1 MGAEQT
7 AAELEA
13 MIGQARTD
21 PGSARQILAML
32 TVGCHTLAD
41 FRRERQFLISLG
53 ISAQLLPD
61 HSTPGRTDLR
71 PMNPGSSRMTLVIS
85 QGPLQRRGLSWA
97 EDPQQTGQT
106 DAVPDAV
113 VTATP
118 GDGTWAGSG
127 GVTMTDYDP
136 QG

>member
-7 AAELEA
+7 AAELDA

-21 PGSARQILAML
+21 PASARQILAML
-32 TVGCHTLAD
+32 TVGCHALAD

-71 PMNPGSSRMTLVIS
+71 P
-85 QGPLQRRGLSWA
+85 
-97 EDPQQTGQT
+97 
-106 DAVPDAV
+106 
-113 VTATP
+113 
-118 GDGTWAGSG
+118 
-127 GVTMTDYDP
+127 
-136 QG
+136 